1 VRRRARRKS
10 AMRLPT
16 NQREIG
22 ADEELE
28 LWKAFKNEG
37 SMEAREILANK
48 YIHLVKYVINRLM
61 SSSHIESEV
70 LDYDDLFSCGVMGL
84 LAALDGFD
92 LSREVKFV
100 TYAIP
105 RIRGSVIDELRS
117 VDWIPRSLRQRVN
130 QLQATFQEIE
140 QENQRPASE
149 QEVAERL
156 GLDSEA
162 LNSLLQDAS
171 RAALLS
177 LDEILR
183 ISDDSTTTRG
193 EVTPSS
199 DMDDPRRQIQKEQ
212 IVEILTIAIENLPEK
227 ERLVVIMYYN
237 EELTLREIGE
247 VLGVTES
254 RICQLH
260 TKAMMRLRGRLAGVK
275 HDLLV

>member
-1 VRRRARRKS
+1 MRSNELTKKRAMS
-10 AMRLPT
+10 A
-16 NQREIG
+16 
-22 ADEELE
+22 EEEAE
-28 LWKAFKNEG
+28 LWNAFKQKG
-37 SMEAREILANK
+37 SMEARETLANK
-48 YIHLVKYVINRLM
+48 YIHLVKYVINRLL